1 MTNPLHTD
9 ARGGVRPI
17 WTADRGDGT
26 YRNPVLNADW
36 SDPDAVRVGND
47 FYLTASSFHR
57 VPGLPVL
64 HSRDLVNWTIIG
76 HALTRLVPEE
86 DFRTPRRGG
95 GVWAPALR
103 HHAGRFWIVYPD
115 PDRGLFVTSAEDPA
129 GLWSEPL
136 LLKGGRG
143 LIDPCPLWNEDGS
156 AYLVHGW
163 AKSRSGINNRL
174 TVHRMSTDATEL
186 LDEGTVVIDG
196 DALDG
201 YRTLEG
207 PKFYQRDGWYWI
219 FAPAG
224 GVAQG
229 WQSAFR
235 SRDPF
240 GPYEDRIVLAQGS
253 TAVNGP
259 HQGAWVDTPDGADWF
274 LHFQDKGFLGRV
286 VHLQPMRWS
295 EDGWPVIG
303 DSGEPVAVHAKPIQG
318 GPVAAPAAGDDF
330 ANGIGL
336 QWSWQANPGEG
347 WIGESESES
356 ESEGGAG
363 PAQGP
368 LLRLNCV
375 PGTADLRFLPNL
387 LGQLLPSDDF
397 RAETTLRLDDAVPGD
412 RAGLAVVGDTYAWI
426 GLERNENG
434 TFLVHRTAEN
444 GIETDAAEPVAVDGA
459 VTLAVEVEPGGLC
472 RFTAATLRG
481 DSNRQ
486 RKRIQN
492 PYGVGSNPTRATDAA
507 LAGEPFQATE
517 GRWVGAAL
525 GLFASGGAESDAAS
539 ATGTAERGESPGGC
553 AAQAAASV
561 ATRAVGSAAFGPF
574 SVEARSGDHG

>member
-1 MTNPLHTD
+1 MTNPLHAD
-9 ARGGVRPI
+9 VRGGAAPI
-17 WTADRGDGT
+17 WTADLGDGT

-36 SDPDAVRVGND
+36 SDPDAVRVGDD

-64 HSRDLVNWTIIG
+64 HSRDLVNWTVIG

-86 DFRTPRRGG
+86 DFRTPQRGG

-115 PDRGLFVTSAEDPA
+115 PDRGLFVTSAKNPA
-129 GLWSEPL
+129 GPWSEPL
-136 LLKGGRG
+136 LLKGGKG
-143 LIDPCPLWNEDGS
+143 LIDPCPLWDEDGS

-186 LDEGTVVIDG
+186 LDEGAVVIDG

-207 PKFYQRDGWYWI
+207 PKFYKRDGWYWI

-253 TAVNGP
+253 TSVNGP
-259 HQGAWVDTPDGADWF
+259 HQGAWLDTPDGTDWF

-303 DSGEPVAVHAKPIQG
+303 DGGEPVAVHAKPIQG
-318 GPVAAPAAGDDF
+318 EPVAAPAAADDF

-336 QWSWQANPGEG
+336 QWSWQANPEPH
-347 WIGESESES
+347 WIESAGVK
-356 ESEGGAG
+356 GGG
-363 PAQGP
+363 
-368 LLRLNCV
+368 LRLKCV
-375 PGTADLRFLPNL
+375 PGPADLRFLPNL
-387 LGQLLPSDDF
+387 LGQLLPNDDF
-397 RAETTLRLDDAVPGD
+397 RAEVAVSLDDAAPGD
-412 RAGLAVVGDTYAWI
+412 RTGLAIVGDTYAWI
-426 GLERNENG
+426 GLERKENG
-434 TFLVHRTAEN
+434 TFLVHRTAED
-444 GIETDAAEPVAVDGA
+444 GVETDAAEPVAVDGA
-459 VTLAVEVEPGGLC
+459 ATLAVEVEPGGQC
-472 RFTAATLRG
+472 RFAAWSG
-481 DSNRQ
+481 DDSNRQ
-486 RKRIQN
+486 RRRIQN
-492 PYGVGSNPTRATDAA
+492 PYIVGSNPTRATDAA
-507 LAGEPFQATE
+507 LVGEPFQATE

-525 GLFASGGAESDAAS
+525 GLFASGAGD
-539 ATGTAERGESPGGC
+539 G
-553 AAQAAASV
+553 
-561 ATRAVGSAAFGPF
+561 GSAAFGPF